1 MKGTATS
8 DTNQIK
14 LVARMK
20 SAIRHNIPA
29 ALVTRAE
36 DENLNS
42 RHARGESS
50 PAKKIVFAKKALAKT
65 LKANRDFYQSVAIWY
80 GAISSLILGA
90 TVQVLMGLK
99 DAAGISFMDDSY
111 SKFGS
116 YGSELYAAS
125 AFEGISLFFGFLLM
139 LMPRED
145 AEDAHKEV
153 EDENFISFSK
163 SVRHI
168 WPMVFVMMVLHS
180 IGGIGCVLI
189 LLTKKRNPKAYT
201 FSLLVPVVIFAFMV
215 SYLAYMKLKF
225 DWRRT
230 VQHPVS
236 LVPDQNGAQLTDV
249 KVESIESNRV
259 EINSRL

>member
-1 MKGTATS
+1 MTTTTTN
-8 DTNQIK
+8 DTNSIK
-14 LVARMK
+14 LVARIK
-20 SAIRHNIPA
+20 TAIRHNLPTV
-29 ALVTRAE
+29 LVARAE
-36 DENLNS
+36 DENPQT
-42 RHARGESS
+42 RHHARRESS

-65 LKANRDFYQSVAIWY
+65 LKANRDFFQSVAIWY

-99 DAAGISFMDDSY
+99 DAKGISFMDDSY

-168 WPMVFVMMVLHS
+168 WPIVFVMMVLHS

-215 SYLAYMKLKF
+215 TYLAYMKLKF
-225 DWRRT
+225 DWRR
-230 VQHPVS
+230 VQEPFA
-236 LVPDQNGAQLTDV
+236 LDQNGVQLTDV
-249 KVESIESNRV
+249 KVESK
-259 EINSRL
+259 